1 MEERKEA
8 GRKDSVGKRGREGG
22 EGRDWG
28 RREGWKN
35 RRGEGR
41 KPRAVERNTHELTN
55 SRLLLKEVIR
65 LCVTMETGTGQNY
78 DAGTGI
84 TSTDEHLRIERCH
97 CTYPVSF
104 QMHGKGQIFASHQPS
119 LDGGEFNKLDED
131 V

>member
-1 MEERKEA
+1 ME
-8 GRKDSVGKRGREGG
+8 
-22 EGRDWG
+22 RD
-28 RREGWKN
+28 
-35 RRGEGR
+35 
-41 KPRAVERNTHELTN
+41 TDELRS
-55 SRLLLKEVIR
+55 SRLLLMGLFR

-97 CTYPVSF
+97 CIFSF

-119 LDGGEFNKLDED
+119 LDNGELNKLDED